1 MSADGVVYLPIVSII
16 GISGP
21 ITFVEGAFSLP
32 LVSIQGS
39 ASFNVGAMVL
49 PTLFISGSS
58 NSQSLSGSGSMVLP
72 LFSFSGTVGAQ
83 GGFVLPTLFLAGA
96 GHPISSA
103 GGTLILGSL
112 QVSGTGIPG
121 QWGVGSVLL
130 PVFQVVGTAYPVP
143 SGVGSIVLPMFTI
156 GGTGFTLSGDVP
168 GVQYRTVV
176 VNTKLAVVSEYLGF
190 NFDSF
195 CEFPEGVFLAAGDS
209 GLYQLYSESGA
220 DDGNLINAELEFG
233 TTDFGEQTKKNCT
246 DGYINYRG
254 DGLVEIDALADELKD
269 PDIYHTTDPA
279 DTRLRNFKFKMS
291 KFREGKNWRFSVK
304 NVEGS
309 DLDIN
314 EVAVFYDVLS
324 RRI

>member
-1 MSADGVVYLPIVSII
+1 MSADGVIYLPIISII

-72 LFSFSGTVGAQ
+72 LFSFSGTVGAR
-83 GGFVLPTLFLAGA
+83 GGFSLPTLFLAGA
-96 GHPISSA
+96 GHPVSASS
-103 GGTLILGSL
+103 GSIILGSL
-112 QVSGTGIPG
+112 QVSGTGVPG
-121 QWGVGSVLL
+121 QRGAGSIIL
-130 PVFQVVGTAYPVP
+130 PVTQLSGTAYPVP
-143 SGVGSIVLPMFTI
+143 SGVGLFSLPLFTI
-156 GGTGFTLSGDVP
+156 SGTGLVLSGDVP

-176 VNTKLAVVSEYLGF
+176 VNTRLAAVSEYLGF

-209 GLYQLYSESGA
+209 GLYQLYSESGT
-220 DDGNLINAELEFG
+220 DEGNLINAELEFG
-233 TTDFGEQTKKNCT
+233 TTDFGESTKKNCT

-291 KFREGKNWRFSVK
+291 KFRNGKNWRFSVK
-304 NVEGS
+304 NIEGS

-314 EVAVFYDVLS
+314 EVAFFYDVLS